1 MRFTNTKKERHNTM
15 YIKLLMFQRTTNRYK
30 KIGTVSSNQGYLA
43 VDRDSLTGRFIPK
56 DAYSRLVSN

>member
-1 MRFTNTKKERHNTM
+1 M
-15 YIKLLMFQRTTNRYK
+15 YVKLLMFQRTTNRYK